1 MWMKQCH
8 SYNLNILNNGKNWI
22 LCHFITTMNAILKFP
37 FTMKFQ
43 NLFEYIVITI
53 NWNFSNKL
61 MVGKNKHVLLYIKKY
76 YDYDIIIPK

>member
-1 MWMKQCH
+1 
-8 SYNLNILNNGKNWI
+8 
-22 LCHFITTMNAILKFP
+22 
-37 FTMKFQ
+37 MKFQ